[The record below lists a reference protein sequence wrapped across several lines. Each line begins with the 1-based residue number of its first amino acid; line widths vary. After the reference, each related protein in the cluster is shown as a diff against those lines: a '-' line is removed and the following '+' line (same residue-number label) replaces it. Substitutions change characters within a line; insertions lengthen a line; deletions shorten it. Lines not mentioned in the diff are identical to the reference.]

1 MVKERPYVRY
11 VREAEKEILTF
22 GRNNPTFASSQA
34 EGRASGQ
41 GADGNSSTYWQ
52 AAADDPSPWWM
63 SDTEK
68 GLLLRRIKVTF
79 PRTAVYRYR
88 IEVSSDKEHWQ
99 KVAENSPSPKIE
111 NVRVVEFPAEMPTVK
126 ARFVRVSFKDNTDGL
141 PAAVSEIEITGVVA
155 D

>member
-1 MVKERPYVRY
+1 MKERPYVRY

-79 PRTAVYRYR
+79 PRAATYRYR

-99 KVAENSPSPKIE
+99 KVAENSPSPE
-111 NVRVVEFPAEMPTVK
+111 DRERSGGGVSRRDADCQSAFRASEFQ
-126 ARFVRVSFKDNTDGL
+126 GQH
-141 PAAVSEIEITGVVA
+141 
-155 D
+155 

>member
-11 VREAEKEILTF
+11 VREAEKEILAF

-41 GADGNSSTYWQ
+41 GADGNPSTYWQ

-79 PRTAVYRYR
+79 P
-88 IEVSSDKEHWQ
+88 
-99 KVAENSPSPKIE
+99 
-111 NVRVVEFPAEMPTVK
+111 
-126 ARFVRVSFKDNTDGL
+126 ARQSIV
-141 PAAVSEIEITGVVA
+141 TG
-155 D
+155 

>member
-1 MVKERPYVRY
+1 M
-11 VREAEKEILTF
+11 
-22 GRNNPTFASSQA
+22 
-34 EGRASGQ
+34 
-41 GADGNSSTYWQ
+41 
-52 AAADDPSPWWM
+52 
-63 SDTEK
+63 
-68 GLLLRRIKVTF
+68 RRIKVTF

-126 ARFVRVSFKDNTDGL
+126 ARFVRVSFKENTAGL
-141 PAAVSEIEITGVVA
+141 PAAVAEIEITGVVE